1 MSIPPQYPY
10 ASNPSPLVDEQPQ
23 FYIKLSR
30 PVVTQVL
37 LGIILAVFVVSVLL
51 GVFLF
56 GSWTS
61 LTNTNIEVLI
71 LMGAK
76 VNPLIAQGELWRLFT
91 AIFLHSG
98 VMHLLFNLYAL
109 YILGPLL
116 EGYIGHVRFLA
127 VFLVSGLYGSLLSY
141 ALSGPV
147 SVGASGSIFGLLG
160 AITVFFL
167 RYRNNFGGQGRAILQ
182 NMLVVLALNL
192 VIGFSSGFIDNWGH
206 IGGLVGGVLVM
217 IGIMPRY
224 RQPAALQAV
233 AISAPVI
240 PGGMAPGGMRRL
252 GAQPL
257 EVEDRRLAESAWIVV
272 CLILFFAG
280 VYAVTVIRFSPI

>member
-1 MSIPPQYPY
+1 MSFSDPYPPV
-10 ASNPSPLVDEQPQ
+10 SGGPSPLPEEQPQ
-23 FYIKLSR
+23 YYIKLTR
-30 PVVTQVL
+30 PIVTQVL

-51 GVFLF
+51 GVLLF

-76 VNPLIAQGELWRLFT
+76 VNPLIAQGEIWRLFT
-91 AIFLHSG
+91 PIFLHSG

-109 YILGPLL
+109 FALGPLL
-116 EGYIGHVRFLA
+116 EGYIGHIRFLA
-127 VFLVSGLYGSLLSY
+127 VFLISGLYGSLFSY

-147 SVGASGSIFGLLG
+147 SVGASGAIFGLLG

-167 RYRNNFGGQGRAILQ
+167 RYRNNFGVQGKAILQ

-206 IGGLVGGVLVM
+206 IGGLVGGMLVM
-217 IGIMPRY
+217 AGLLPRY
-224 RQPAALQAV
+224 RQPSVAAGG
-233 AISAPVI
+233 APSVS
-240 PGGMAPGGMRRL
+240 MMRP
-252 GAQPL
+252 GAQAL
-257 EVEDRRLAESAWIVV
+257 VIEDRRLVEIAWVIV

-280 VYAVTVIRFSPI
+280 VYAVTMIRFTPI

>member
-1 MSIPPQYPY
+1 MSFQSPYPPTDEPG
-10 ASNPSPLVDEQPQ
+10 PIMDEQPQ
-23 FYIKLSR
+23 FYIKLQR

-51 GVFLF
+51 GVMLY

-61 LTNTNIEVLI
+61 LTSTDINVLI
-71 LMGAK
+71 MMGAK
-76 VNPLIAQGELWRLFT
+76 VNPLIAQGEIWRLFT

-109 YILGPLL
+109 YALGPLL
-116 EGYIGHVRFLA
+116 EGYIGHTRFLT
-127 VFLVSGLYGSLLSY
+127 VFLVAGLYGSLLSY

-167 RYRNNFGGQGRAILQ
+167 KYRNNFGGQGKAILQ
-182 NMLVVLALNL
+182 NMLFVLGLNL

-206 IGGLVGGVLVM
+206 IGGLIGGALVM
-217 IGIMPRY
+217 VGIMPHY
-224 RQPAALQAV
+224 RQPSMLHSEAAP
-233 AISAPVI
+233 SSVI
-240 PGGMAPGGMRRL
+240 PGMTTPGSFRRL

-257 EVEDRRLAESAWIVV
+257 QITERRLAEIAWVV
-272 CLILFFAG
+272 FCLILFFLG
-280 VYAVTVIRFSPI
+280 VYAVTVIRFAPM

>member
-1 MSIPPQYPY
+1 MM
-10 ASNPSPLVDEQPQ
+10 DEQPQ

-37 LGIILAVFVVSVLL
+37 LGVILAVFVVSVLL
-51 GVFLF
+51 GLMLY

-61 LTNTNIEVLI
+61 LTNTNINVLI

-76 VNPLIAQGELWRLFT
+76 VNPLIAQGEIWRLFT

-109 YILGPLL
+109 YVLGPLL
-116 EGYIGHVRFLA
+116 EGYIGHLRFLA

-141 ALSGPV
+141 ALSGPI
-147 SVGASGSIFGLLG
+147 SVGASGAIFGLLG

-167 RYRNNFGGQGRAILQ
+167 HYRDNFGGQGRAILQ

-206 IGGLVGGVLVM
+206 IGGLIGGALVM
-217 IGIMPRY
+217 VGIMPRY
-224 RQPAALQAV
+224 EKPTNLPGR
-233 AISAPVI
+233 IAPHPIMGV
-240 PGGMAPGGMRRL
+240 
-252 GAQPL
+252 GAQAL
-257 EVEDRRLAESAWIVV
+257 VIRERRLAEVAWVVV
-272 CLILFFAG
+272 CMILFFVG
-280 VYAVTVIRFSPI
+280 VYTVTITRFAPI